1 MELQLV
7 SICTRF
13 VVVWLLRPS
22 KLGHEEIFH
31 LTSVTSD
38 LEDGIELQF
47 SLHCGKY

>member
-31 LTSVTSD
+31 LTSD